1 MEVLNFRMPRGHV
14 SLAFV
19 LLILGLLLST
29 SFNTHR
35 HLRRSTTELRKKGLI
50 EVIRDLENDRDVL
63 KDQLH
68 DLSADISKF
77 EERAAEQEGVLA
89 SFTGELKSQKLA
101 AGFLSVVGPGVEVT
115 LGDSP
120 QIPAG
125 KDPSNYIIH
134 DYDLRVVVN
143 ALWAGGAEAI
153 AINNQRLISTSSIR
167 CAGNTILVN
176 YTRLASPYEVKAIGS
191 PEKLIESLN
200 QNYEVQPLIKGY
212 AKALALSI
220 ETREVSKHKLPAYSG
235 SIGVEYAQAIEKEN

>member
-1 MEVLNFRMPRGHV
+1 MEVLNFRMPKGHV

-19 LLILGLLLST
+19 LLILGILLST

-50 EVIRDLENDRDVL
+50 EVVKDLENDRNVL
-63 KDQLH
+63 KDQLQ
-68 DLSADISKF
+68 DLSTDINKF
-77 EERAAEQEGVLA
+77 EEKAAAEEGVLA

-101 AGFLSVVGPGVEVT
+101 AGFLPVVGPGVAVT

-176 YTRLASPYEVKAIGS
+176 YTRLASPYKVKAIGS

-200 QNYEVQPLIKGY
+200 QNYEVKPLLKGY

-220 ETREVSKHKLPAYSG
+220 ETREVSKHKLPAYNG